1 MTDIEKGKIHVLQS
15 RGYGYKKI
23 AAELDLSVN
32 SVKSYCR
39 RHPVVEVEE
48 PGMPR
53 CLQCGAAV
61 EQKEQ
66 RKQKKFCSDQCRS
79 AWWKEH
85 PDQIKRTKLIS
96 YICPQCGDGFESRN
110 HGRIYCSRSCYAQAR
125 SKEVA

>member
-1 MTDIEKGKIHVLQS
+1 MTDIEKRKIHVLQTK
-15 RGYGYKKI
+15 GYGYKKI

-39 RHPVVEVEE
+39 RHPVVED
-48 PGMPR
+48 PGKPR
-53 CLQCGAAV
+53 CLQCGIPV
-61 EQKEQ
+61 EQKDH
-66 RKQKKFCSDQCRS
+66 RKQKKFCSDRCRND
-79 AWWKEH
+79 WWKEH

-110 HGRIYCSRSCYAQAR
+110 RGRIYCSRSCYAQAR